1 MCQLFSFTQNLADL
15 SYLKI
20 IDLGD
25 SQLQLEWLAHFLF
38 SELFEWEFNVGD
50 EGFNHGDVFVKGSD
64 GYIMLEELD
73 AALHGKFNE
82 QNLVILLVVIGHLF
96 QFC

>member
-1 MCQLFSFTQNLADL
+1 
-15 SYLKI
+15 
-20 IDLGD
+20 
-25 SQLQLEWLAHFLF
+25 
-38 SELFEWEFNVGD
+38 
-50 EGFNHGDVFVKGSD
+50 VKGSD